1 MINEI
6 YKSNKKQKL
15 KDLELK
21 PLAKIDLKLMIWVFK
36 KYLNRCSFKYCLAF
50 F

>member
-21 PLAKIDLKLMIWVFK
+21 TLSKIYMKLMIWVF
-36 KYLNRCSFKYCLAF
+36 NN
-50 F
+50 